1 MMKKTMQMMKDNPA
15 MIANAQRVME
25 TMTPDE
31 MLEQSRKAQEQ
42 LSKMSAE
49 DLDMVNKA
57 MKEIPED
64 QLKAAAEALREQQGK
79 TAGGVIDAQVEKD
92 DADEAEKEIYTG
104 PGSSSDSAVVDAMFK
119 VAEFMSDDPT
129 SGGVTFAGFSSLPV
143 IQLLSGDREVDL
155 APAELK
161 ECWANGS
168 LGASRVD
175 RNGFERVWKEVQEYF
190 EDDIMGEAR
199 KEASKR
205 AGPKKRGGAKPEPA
219 RTIGENL
226 SPDEV
231 KAINERVKNL
241 SNNEVDSVLEMMEK
255 MDPSQEARLKQMGV
269 DPAMMQRTAQMMKDN
284 PQLREQAKKM
294 MESMSPEEMLAA
306 SQQAQKQMANMS
318 PEDIN
323 KTLEQL
329 K

>member
-1 MMKKTMQMMKDNPA
+1 MKDNPA

-42 LSKMSAE
+42 LGKMSAE
-49 DLDMVNKA
+49 DLEKVNNA
-57 MKEIPED
+57 MKEIPEE
-64 QLKAAAEALREQQGK
+64 QMKAAAEKLREQKGVPAAA
-79 TAGGVIDAQVEKD
+79 AGGVIDAKV
-92 DADEAEKEIYTG
+92 DAEEAEEKEMYTG
-104 PGSSSDSAVVDAMFK
+104 PGSSADSAVVDAMFK
-119 VAEFMSDDPT
+119 VAEFMSDNPT
-129 SGGVTFAGFSSLPV
+129 SGGVTFAGFSALPV
-143 IQLLSGDREVDL
+143 IQLLSGDREFDL
-155 APAELK
+155 APSELK

-168 LGASRVD
+168 LGATRVD

-190 EDDIMGEAR
+190 EDDVMGEAR
-199 KEASKR
+199 KEASKK
-205 AGPKKRGGAKPEPA
+205 AGPKKRGGAKSEST

-226 SPDEV
+226 SVDEV
-231 KAINERVKNL
+231 KAINDRVKNL
-241 SNNEVDSVLEMMEK
+241 QDNEVDSVLEMMEK
-255 MDPSQEARLKQMGV
+255 MDPAQEARLKQMGV
-269 DPAMMQRTAQMMKDN
+269 DPAMMQRTAQMMKSN

-294 MESMSPEEMLAA
+294 MENMSPEEMLAA